1 MIMIPISVFLDL
13 GANAEYSVTALM
25 KLPHNFD
32 KK

>member
-1 MIMIPISVFLDL
+1 MISILIFFDL
-13 GANAEYSVTALM
+13 SANVEYSVTALM